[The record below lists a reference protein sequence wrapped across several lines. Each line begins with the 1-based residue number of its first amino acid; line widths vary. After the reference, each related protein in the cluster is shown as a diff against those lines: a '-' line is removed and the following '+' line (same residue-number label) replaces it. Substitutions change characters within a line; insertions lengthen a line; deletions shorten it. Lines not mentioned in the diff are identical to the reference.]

1 LRLFG
6 TLERQWRN
14 RLARRNARYR
24 RVQAS
29 GELGTGI
36 GQGSAVVTG
45 DCKACDYSLSACAF
59 AVAPS
64 CKFERI
70 DVDVP
75 SNALLA
81 HPLEQRPP
89 ARQELV

>member
-1 LRLFG
+1 M
-6 TLERQWRN
+6 
-14 RLARRNARYR
+14 ARRNARYR

-45 DCKACDYSLSACAF
+45 DRKACNYSLSACAF
-59 AVAPS
+59 AAVQS

-70 DVDVP
+70 DVDGP

-81 HPLEQRPP
+81 HPLEQRLP
-89 ARQELV
+89 ARQELM